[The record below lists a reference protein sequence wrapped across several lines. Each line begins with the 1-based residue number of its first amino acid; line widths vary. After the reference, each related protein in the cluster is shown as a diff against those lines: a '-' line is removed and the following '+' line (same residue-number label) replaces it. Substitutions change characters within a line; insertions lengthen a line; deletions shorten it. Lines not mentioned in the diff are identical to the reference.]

1 MQIHHQKERLVL
13 TTPMLKKYTMKGAN
27 QSGIQSSVN
36 VAQSMAMLEDKV
48 ISLNDLMKFS
58 DQDLKKITFEIVD
71 AT

>member
-1 MQIHHQKERLVL
+1 
-13 TTPMLKKYTMKGAN
+13 MLKKYTMKGAN

>member
-1 MQIHHQKERLVL
+1 
-13 TTPMLKKYTMKGAN
+13 MLKKYTMKGVN